1 MYYAPMSLDNF
12 LTRRN
17 VFFLNA
23 IALLFMWIGFVIALV
38 ASPTDTGLHSLARFL
53 IVTFGFLGVVGSVAG
68 ALGSKRT
75 SDTQSLGLFVW
86 GGLLL
91 VAVILLGSLSLF

>member
-1 MYYAPMSLDNF
+1 MSLDNF

-23 IALLFMWIGFVIALV
+23 IALLFMWIGFVIGIV
-38 ASPTDTGLHSLARFL
+38 ASPTDTGFHSLARFL
-53 IVTFGFLGVVGSVAG
+53 IITFGFLGVVGSVAG
-68 ALGSKRT
+68 ALGSKKT
-75 SDTQSLGLFVW
+75 SDSQTLGLFVW

-91 VAVILLGSLSLF
+91 IGAILLNSLF